1 MYKFNSNNKD
11 HLSVKSW
18 FDIWEVYVQNK
29 EYDSAKKLF
38 LEDVVSFGTWMDV
51 VQGID
56 KLSSGQWKNIW
67 PTITD
72 FKFLT
77 NTLFIQ
83 ISPDRLFS
91 NSILVWDSL
100 GYQKRGEPY
109 KRAGRAS
116 VVLKRS
122 SLDDSW
128 KGIHTHFSLN
138 RGIPQQSYG
147 IIKGKS

>member
-1 MYKFNSNNKD
+1 MYKFDLNDKD
-11 HLSVKSW
+11 HLSIKSW
-18 FDIWEVYVQNK
+18 FDIWEIYVQNK
-29 EYDSAKKLF
+29 EYESAKNLF
-38 LEDVVSFGTWMDV
+38 QEDVVSFGTWMDV
-51 VQGID
+51 VQGIE
-56 KLSSGQWKNIW
+56 KLCSGQWKNIW

-100 GYQKRGEPY
+100 GYQKGGKSY
-109 KRAGRAS
+109 KRSGRAS
-116 VVLKRS
+116 VVLKRL

-138 RGIPQQSYG
+138 RGVPQKSYG

>member
-1 MYKFNSNNKD
+1 MYKFDLNDKD
-11 HLSVKSW
+11 HFSIKSW
-18 FDIWEVYVQNK
+18 FDIWEIYVQNR
-29 EYDSAKKLF
+29 EYESAKNLF
-38 LEDVVSFGTWMDV
+38 QEDVVSFGTWMDV
-51 VQGID
+51 VQGIE
-56 KLSSGQWKNIW
+56 KLCSGQWKNIW

-100 GYQKRGEPY
+100 GYQKGGKSY
-109 KRAGRAS
+109 KRSGRAS
-116 VVLKRS
+116 VVLKRL

-138 RGIPQQSYG
+138 RGVPQKSYS